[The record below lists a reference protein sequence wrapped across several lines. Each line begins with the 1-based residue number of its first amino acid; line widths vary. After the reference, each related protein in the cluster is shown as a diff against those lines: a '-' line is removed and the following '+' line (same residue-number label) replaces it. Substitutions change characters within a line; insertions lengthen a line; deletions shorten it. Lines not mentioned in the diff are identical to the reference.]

1 MFQLAVCFAKLGKD
15 CTKYKLLVATVYI
28 FCSDGMST
36 IPSSVPFASPLATRV
51 LELHGFSPAI
61 RTRDLHM
68 VLEPWSYGEPPA
80 YRIKWQDDATAYI
93 LFQDASVAKQVYLSL
108 LCAPPD
114 VLRVDFNGTELY
126 DTSRKTCGRMF
137 GVKYAQIRPFHGP
150 EAQALLSNANML
162 ARDSTPQL
170 SPLPWASPSMGISVG
185 AGSNL
190 TLGNAGAHALRGAG
204 SSRAHRR
211 IASSTALPSSSG
223 DAPALRVPR
232 DNYRGAGRRAASA
245 SISGDLGNGGGM
257 TSSVFHHRSM
267 SRQARP

>member
-1 MFQLAVCFAKLGKD
+1 
-15 CTKYKLLVATVYI
+15 
-28 FCSDGMST
+28 MST
-36 IPSSVPFASPLATRV
+36 IPSSIPLVSPLATRV

-68 VLEPWSYGEPPA
+68 VLEPWSYGDPPA

-162 ARDSTPQL
+162 ASDSTPLL
-170 SPLPWASPSMGISVG
+170 SPLPWASPPMGRGTSMGIGVG
-185 AGSNL
+185 AGANP
-190 TLGNAGAHALRGAG
+190 TLGNAGAHALQG
-204 SSRAHRR
+204 SGPSRAHRR

-232 DNYRGAGRRAASA
+232 DNYRGAGRRAVSA

-257 TSSVFHHRSM
+257 TSGVFHHRSM
-267 SRQARP
+267 SRQARS